1 MTSHS
6 NRLLRVGE
14 VAQMLGVSKYYI
26 YKLVAQKRDFP
37 QPIVLGDEHSKRSS
51 SRWVLTEVEDWVNSR
66 PRGKEL
72 RSITV

>member
-14 VAQMLGVSKYYI
+14 VAKMLGVSNSYI
-26 YKLVAQKRDFP
+26 YKLVAKKTGFP
-37 QPIVLGDEHSKRSS
+37 QPIVLGDEHSKRSA
-51 SRWVLTEVEDWVNSR
+51 SRWSLNEIDDWVNSR

-72 RSITV
+72 

>member
-14 VAQMLGVSKYYI
+14 VAQMLGVSKSYI
-26 YKLVAQKRDFP
+26 YKLVAQKTVFP

-51 SRWVLTEVEDWVNSR
+51 SRWVLTEIEDWVNSR
-66 PRGKEL
+66 PRGKDL
-72 RSITV
+72 

>member
-14 VAQMLGVSKYYI
+14 VADLLGVSKSYV
-26 YKLVAQKRDFP
+26 YKLAQTNPEFP
-37 QPIVLGDEHSKRSS
+37 LPIVLGNEHNKRSS
-51 SRWVLTEVEDWVNSR
+51 SRWVLTEIEDWVSTR

-72 RSITV
+72 